1 MTDDLANQI
10 RAPVGNAEPVS
21 VNEAVARA
29 VGLRVVA
36 SPVVP
41 SKGRAFPRR
50 RPHVLVIAAGV
61 LVLATPAAARKAMA
75 EAGIRESYG
84 PQTTQTSVTIQ
95 IANLGVPETVAV
107 PPGAVDLT
115 GHG

>member
-29 VGLRVVA
+29 AGLRVVA

-50 RPHVLVIAAGV
+50 RPHVLVV
-61 LVLATPAAARKAMA
+61 ATLAAARKAMA
-75 EAGIRESYG
+75 EAGIRESCG
-84 PQTTQTSVTIQ
+84 P
-95 IANLGVPETVAV
+95 
-107 PPGAVDLT
+107 PPT
-115 GHG
+115 